1 MNKFFEVKDVT
12 FSSSK
17 EHRLV
22 DVNFS
27 IKKQGQ
33 IISIL
38 GPSGVGKTTILRAIA
53 GLDPITE
60 GEILLNKKV
69 ISSTSIFIEPEKR
82 DIALS
87 FQENSLF
94 PHLNVFE
101 NLKIGQLKRTKKKIK
116 LSLEECIEAFFL
128 NSILKKYPH
137 EISAGEAQR
146 ASLTR
151 SLISK
156 PSLLLLDEPFSN
168 VDIGLKEKLQVNLKT
183 ILKKNN
189 ISSIIVT
196 HNYEEAFYL
205 GEKCCL
211 FAKGKLI
218 QFDNPYNI
226 YHFPASQDVASFFNK
241 GTFVTAKVISKNE
254 LSHKILGK
262 IKGSFVH
269 SHEKGKNVKLLIQPE
284 DLIHNDKS
292 KLKFKIIDKRFE
304 GTNFIY
310 FLRVSQKEILPVL
323 VHSHHMHQHSINEFF
338 GVKTPII
345 IKHLVCF

>member
-1 MNKFFEVKDVT
+1 MNTFFEVKNVT

-17 EHRLV
+17 DHRLI
-22 DVNFS
+22 DVNFY
-27 IKKQGQ
+27 IEEQGQ
-33 IISIL
+33 ILSIL
-38 GPSGVGKTTILRAIA
+38 GPSGVGKTTILIAIA
-53 GLDPITE
+53 GLDHITD
-60 GEILLNKKV
+60 GEIFLKKKI
-69 ISSTSIFIEPEKR
+69 ISSNNIFVEPEKR

-94 PHLNVFE
+94 PLLNVFE
-101 NLKIGQLKRTKKKIK
+101 NLKIGQLKRTKKKVK
-116 LSLEECIEAFFL
+116 LSLEECIEAFFIK
-128 NSILKKYPH
+128 SILKKYPH

-146 ASLTR
+146 ASLIR

-196 HNYEEAFYL
+196 HNYEEAFYF
-205 GEKCCL
+205 GGKCCL

-218 QFDNPYNI
+218 QFI
-226 YHFPASQDVASFFNK
+226 
-241 GTFVTAKVISKNE
+241 TAKVISKNE

-262 IKGSFVH
+262 IKGNLVH
-269 SHEKGKNVKLLIQPE
+269 QHEKGKSVKLLIQPE
-284 DLIHNDKS
+284 DLVHNDKS
-292 KLKFKIIDKRFE
+292 KLKFKIIDKRFQ

-310 FLRVSQKEILPVL
+310 FLKVSEKEILPVL
-323 VHSHHMHQHSINEFF
+323 VHSHHRHQHSINELF
-338 GVKTPII
+338 GIKTPII

>member
-1 MNKFFEVKDVT
+1 MNKFFEVKSVT

-22 DVNFS
+22 DVSFS
-27 IKKQGQ
+27 IKNQGQ

-53 GLDPITE
+53 GLDTITE

-69 ISSTSIFIEPEKR
+69 ISSTSVFVEPEKR

-146 ASLTR
+146 ASLIR

-196 HNYEEAFYL
+196 HNYEEAFYF

-262 IKGSFVH
+262 IKGNFVR
-269 SHEKGKNVKLLIQPE
+269 SQKKGTNVKLLIQPE

-292 KLKFKIIDKRFE
+292 KLKFKIIDKRFQ

-310 FLRVSQKEILPVL
+310 FLKISEKEILPVL
-323 VHSHHMHQHSINEFF
+323 VHSHHVHQHSINEFF
-338 GVKTPII
+338 GIKTPII

>member
-1 MNKFFEVKDVT
+1 MSGFFEVKNVT

-17 EHRLV
+17 EHKLI

-27 IKKQGQ
+27 IREQGQ

-53 GLDPITE
+53 GLDPITN
-60 GEILLNKKV
+60 GEIFLNNKI
-69 ISSTSIFIEPEKR
+69 ISSTNIFVEPEKR
-82 DIALS
+82 DISLS

-94 PHLNVFE
+94 PHLNVLE
-101 NLKIGQLKRTKKKIK
+101 NLKIGQLKRKKKIK
-116 LSLEECIEAFFL
+116 LSLEECIEAFSL
-128 NSILKKYPH
+128 KSILKKYPH

-146 ASLTR
+146 TSLIR

-168 VDIGLKEKLQVNLKT
+168 VDIGLKEKLQVNLKN
-183 ILKKNN
+183 ILKRNN

-196 HNYEEAFYL
+196 HNYEEAFYF

-211 FAKGKLI
+211 FSEGKLI

-226 YHFPASQDVASFFNK
+226 YHFPASEDVASFFNK

-262 IKGSFVH
+262 IKGNFVN
-269 SHEKGKNVKLLIQPE
+269 SHEKGKIVKLLIQPE
-284 DLIHNDKS
+284 DLVHFDKS
-292 KLKFKIIDKRFE
+292 KLRFKIVDKRFQ

-310 FLRVSQKEILPVL
+310 FLKVSEKEILPVL

-338 GVKTPII
+338 GIKTPII

>member
-1 MNKFFEVKDVT
+1 MTAFFEVKNVT

-17 EHRLV
+17 EHKLI
-22 DVNFS
+22 DVNFC
-27 IKKQGQ
+27 IKEQGQ

-53 GLDPITE
+53 GLDPITK
-60 GEILLNKKV
+60 GEIFLNKKI
-69 ISSTSIFIEPEKR
+69 ISSTKIFVEPEKR

-116 LSLEECIEAFFL
+116 LSHEECIEAFFL
-128 NSILKKYPH
+128 EPILKKYPH

-146 ASLTR
+146 ASLIR

-196 HNYEEAFYL
+196 HNYEEAFYF

-211 FAKGKLI
+211 FTGGKLI
-218 QFDNPYNI
+218 QFDDPYNI

-241 GTFVTAKVISKNE
+241 GTFITAEVISKNE

-262 IKGSFVH
+262 IKGNFVH
-269 SHEKGKNVKLLIQPE
+269 PHEKGKKVKLLIQPE

-292 KLKFKIIDKRFE
+292 RIKFRIIDKRFQ

-310 FLRVSQKEILPVL
+310 FLEVSENEILPVL
-323 VHSHHMHQHSINEFF
+323 VHSHHKHQHSVNEFF
-338 GVKTPII
+338 GIKTPII